1 MALDGRPVRTP
12 GRALLTA
19 PTLALA
25 ERIAREWA
33 EQGEKIE
40 PRAMRLT
47 GLANAAIDRIMPDP
61 ASFAAG
67 IHVYSE
73 SDLLC
78 YRADAPA
85 ALVARQAAAWDPL
98 LDWAAQ
104 RYDVHF
110 TIVSGIMHAPQ
121 PEVTLDRLRSAVRS
135 HSPFI
140 LAGLSPIVSLT
151 GSVVASLAL
160 LEGAA
165 DAETIWNAAQLVAW
179 WTVEMWGEDGIGGEE
194 FGKNGGEFVMGEE
207 W

>member
-1 MALDGRPVRTP
+1 MKRFYTEAAAVPQDEGFGIALDGRPVRTP

-40 PRAMRLT
+40 PRAMRFT

-61 ASFAAG
+61 ASFATG
-67 IHVYSE
+67 INVYRD

-98 LDWAAQ
+98 LDWADK
-104 RYDVHF
+104 RCDVNF
-110 TIVSGIMHAPQ
+110 TIVC
-121 PEVTLDRLRSAVRS
+121 DLRQEEARY
-135 HSPFI
+135 
-140 LAGLSPIVSLT
+140 GKRWLS
-151 GSVVASLAL
+151 
-160 LEGAA
+160 
-165 DAETIWNAAQLVAW
+165 
-179 WTVEMWGEDGIGGEE
+179 
-194 FGKNGGEFVMGEE
+194 
-207 W
+207 

>member
-1 MALDGRPVRTP
+1 
-12 GRALLTA
+12 
-19 PTLALA
+19 
-25 ERIAREWA
+25 
-33 EQGEKIE
+33 
-40 PRAMRLT
+40 MRFT

-110 TIVSGIMHAPQ
+110 TIVSGIMHAPL
-121 PEVTLDRLRSAVRS
+121 PEVTFDRLRSRVRGS
-135 HSPFI
+135 AERSV
-140 LAGLSPIVSLT
+140 GNEGVST
-151 GSVVASLAL
+151 GR
-160 LEGAA
+160 
-165 DAETIWNAAQLVAW
+165 AQ
-179 WTVEMWGEDGIGGEE
+179 GEQYI
-194 FGKNGGEFVMGEE
+194 
-207 W
+207 

>member
-1 MALDGRPVRTP
+1 
-12 GRALLTA
+12 
-19 PTLALA
+19 
-25 ERIAREWA
+25 
-33 EQGEKIE
+33 
-40 PRAMRLT
+40 
-47 GLANAAIDRIMPDP
+47 MPDP

-121 PEVTLDRLRSAVRS
+121 PEVTLARSEEHTSELKSLMRISYAV
-135 HSPFI
+135 FC
-140 LAGLSPIVSLT
+140 LK
-151 GSVVASLAL
+151 
-160 LEGAA
+160 
-165 DAETIWNAAQLVAW
+165 
-179 WTVEMWGEDGIGGEE
+179 
-194 FGKNGGEFVMGEE
+194 KNKKEKYKAKV
-207 W
+207 

>member
-40 PRAMRLT
+40 PRAMRFT

-67 IHVYSE
+67 IHVYGE

-85 ALVARQAAAWDPL
+85 ALVARQAAA
-98 LDWAAQ
+98 
-104 RYDVHF
+104 
-110 TIVSGIMHAPQ
+110 
-121 PEVTLDRLRSAVRS
+121 DRKSTRLNSR
-135 HSPFI
+135 H
-140 LAGLSPIVSLT
+140 
-151 GSVVASLAL
+151 
-160 LEGAA
+160 
-165 DAETIWNAAQLVAW
+165 
-179 WTVEMWGEDGIGGEE
+179 
-194 FGKNGGEFVMGEE
+194 
-207 W
+207 